1 MEIKVIKDGTTEEM
15 VYNGLE
21 LLEKIA
27 SKIIDKSNSA
37 VSLKSDK
44 ENSNTDSLET
54 LQRDNEL
61 LLTFVGTYFTIA
73 PSFKDMVTE
82 YQKIKDS
89 ETFRNKIIVR
99 NKIIDREI
107 KGLTGYIEMLDVG
120 EITGKP
126 TDLQILKMQIKSTL
140 EITVK
145 VLEKLKDTY
154 SKDEDTLKIEM

>member
-21 LLEKIA
+21 LLEKFA
-27 SKIIDKSNSA
+27 TKLLNHNDNA
-37 VSLKSDK
+37 V
-44 ENSNTDSLET
+44 TLET
-54 LQRDNEL
+54 LQQDNDL
-61 LLTFVGTYFTIA
+61 YLTFVGTYLAVVPT
-73 PSFKDMVTE
+73 FKDMVTE

-89 ETFRNKIIVR
+89 ETFRNKII
-99 NKIIDREI
+99 DREI
-107 KGLTGYIEMLDVG
+107 KGLTGYIKMLDVG
-120 EITGKP
+120 KNTEKP

-154 SKDEDTLKIEM
+154 SKDENTLRIEM

>member
-37 VSLKSDK
+37 VSSKSDK
-44 ENSNTDSLET
+44 ENNNTVTIET
-54 LQRDNEL
+54 LQQDNDL
-61 LLTFVGTYFTIA
+61 LLTFVGTYFTIV
-73 PSFKDMVTE
+73 STLKDMVSE

-89 ETFRNKIIVR
+89 EVFRS
-99 NKIIDREI
+99 KIIDREI
-107 KGLTGYIEMLDVG
+107 RGLTNRVKMLEVG
-120 EITGKP
+120 QINGKP
-126 TDLQILKMQIKSTL
+126 IDLQVLKIQTQDAFKST
-140 EITVK
+140 IA

-154 SKDEDTLKIEM
+154 SKDESTLRIEI

>member
-44 ENSNTDSLET
+44 ENSNTVTLET
-54 LQRDNEL
+54 LQQDNDL
-61 LLTFVGTYFTIA
+61 LLTFVGTYFAIVPTL
-73 PSFKDMVTE
+73 KDMVSE

-89 ETFRNKIIVR
+89 ETFRS
-99 NKIIDREI
+99 KIIDRQVRN
-107 KGLTGYIEMLDVG
+107 LTRYNDSLEVG
-120 EITGKP
+120 KI
-126 TDLQILKMQIKSTL
+126 TDLNVLKIQTQDAFKST
-140 EITVK
+140 IA
-145 VLEKLKDTY
+145 VLEKLKDIY
-154 SKDEDTLKIEM
+154 SKDENTLKIEM

>member
-21 LLEKIA
+21 LLEKFA
-27 SKIIDKSNSA
+27 TKLLNQNNNA
-37 VSLKSDK
+37 V
-44 ENSNTDSLET
+44 TLET
-54 LQRDNEL
+54 LQQDNEL

-73 PSFKDMVTE
+73 PTLKDMVTE

-89 ETFRNKIIVR
+89 ETFR

-120 EITGKP
+120 KITDKP

-140 EITVK
+140 EMTVK

-154 SKDEDTLKIEM
+154 SKDENTLRIEM

>member
-21 LLEKIA
+21 LLEKFA
-27 SKIIDKSNSA
+27 TKLLNQND
-37 VSLKSDK
+37 
-44 ENSNTDSLET
+44 NTVTLET
-54 LQRDNEL
+54 LQQDNDL
-61 LLTFVGTYFTIA
+61 LLTFVKTYLVVA
-73 PSFKDMVTE
+73 PTFKDMVTE

-89 ETFRNKIIVR
+89 ETFRSKS
-99 NKIIDREI
+99 IDREV

-120 EITGKP
+120 KITGKP

-154 SKDEDTLKIEM
+154 SKDEDTLRIEM

>member
-27 SKIIDKSNSA
+27 SKIVDKSNSS
-37 VSLKSDK
+37 VSL
-44 ENSNTDSLET
+44 NPHQGNNNTDSLET

-73 PSFKDMVTE
+73 PTFKDMVTE

-89 ETFRNKIIVR
+89 ETFRNKIIDREVR
-99 NKIIDREI
+99 NLTNYQESLEVGTIID
-107 KGLTGYIEMLDVG
+107 
-120 EITGKP
+120 KP
-126 TDLQILKMQIKSTL
+126 TDLQVLKIQTQDACKST
-140 EITVK
+140 IA

-154 SKDEDTLKIEM
+154 SNSEDTLKIEM

>member
-21 LLEKIA
+21 LLEEFA
-27 SKIIDKSNSA
+27 TKIIDKN
-37 VSLKSDK
+37 D
-44 ENSNTDSLET
+44 NTVTLET
-54 LQRDNEL
+54 LQQDNEL
-61 LLTFVGTYFTIA
+61 LLTFVKTYLVVA
-73 PSFKDMVTE
+73 PTFKDMVSE

-89 ETFRNKIIVR
+89 ETFRS
-99 NKIIDREI
+99 KIIDREI

-120 EITGKP
+120 KITDKP

-154 SKDEDTLKIEM
+154 SKDENTLKIGM

>member
-89 ETFRNKIIVR
+89 ETFRNKIIDREIGILTKYQEILEVG
-99 NKIIDREI
+99 KIIDR
-107 KGLTGYIEMLDVG
+107 
-120 EITGKP
+120 P
-126 TDLQILKMQIKSTL
+126 TDLEILKIQTQSAFET
-140 EITVK
+140 TVK
-145 VLEKLKDTY
+145 ILEKLKDTY
-154 SKDEDTLKIEM
+154 KKDETTLRIEV

>member
-1 MEIKVIKDGTTEEM
+1 MKIKVIKDGTTEEM

-21 LLEKIA
+21 LLEKFA
-27 SKIIDKSNSA
+27 TKLLNKNDNA
-37 VSLKSDK
+37 V
-44 ENSNTDSLET
+44 TLET
-54 LQRDNEL
+54 LQQDNDL
-61 LLTFVGTYFTIA
+61 YLTFVGTYLAVA
-73 PSFKDMVTE
+73 PTLKDMVTE

-89 ETFRNKIIVR
+89 ETFRS
-99 NKIIDREI
+99 KIIDREV

-120 EITGKP
+120 KITEKP

>member
-1 MEIKVIKDGTTEEM
+1 M

-21 LLEKIA
+21 LLEKFA
-27 SKIIDKSNSA
+27 TKLLNQNNNA
-37 VSLKSDK
+37 V
-44 ENSNTDSLET
+44 TLET
-54 LQRDNEL
+54 LQQDNEL

-73 PSFKDMVTE
+73 PTLKDMVTE

-89 ETFRNKIIVR
+89 ETFR

-120 EITGKP
+120 KITDKP

-140 EITVK
+140 EMTVK

-154 SKDEDTLKIEM
+154 SKDENTLRIEM

>member
-44 ENSNTDSLET
+44 ENSNTVTLET
-54 LQRDNEL
+54 LQQDNDL
-61 LLTFVGTYFTIA
+61 LLTFVGTYFAIVPTL
-73 PSFKDMVTE
+73 KDMVSE

-89 ETFRNKIIVR
+89 ETFRNKIIDREVR
-99 NKIIDREI
+99 N
-107 KGLTGYIEMLDVG
+107 LTRYNDSLEVG
-120 EITGKP
+120 TLSDKP
-126 TDLQILKMQIKSTL
+126 TDLQVLKMQIKSTL